1 MITPITF
8 IGWLWVWRNASPM
21 TLGQKLCSFAYALM
35 RSFCDALMRGL
46 SLSARLT
53 VATEMPKSRAMSRI
67 VIGDLSAMVFSYA
80 TKLVIIPECVML
92 LFAQN
97 IKL

>member
-1 MITPITF
+1 MGVAQRLTNDIRAKVVF
-8 IGWLWVWRNASPM
+8 
-21 TLGQKLCSFAYALM
+21 
-35 RSFCDALMRGL
+35 FCVCLDAFFFFDALMRGL

-67 VIGDLSAMVFSYA
+67 VIGDLSAMVFSYVA
-80 TKLVIIPECVML
+80 KLVIIPECVML
-92 LFAQN
+92 FFAQN